1 MEGKAMHRRDFLKHA
16 GSLALS
22 RPVLASVA
30 AAGSFFSGGRL
41 LAAPQTDARLLVVFL
56 RGGYDSA
63 NLLVPYSSD
72 FYYETRPRIAVP
84 RPDSRDDPAL
94 ALTADW
100 ALHPYLEDS
109 LLPLYQKKQ
118 LAFVAFAGSDDLSRS
133 HFETQTTLEL
143 GQALGDSRDYR
154 SGFLNRL
161 AQELGQ
167 DRSRPCA
174 FTSELPLILNG
185 RLDVHNIAMDDAVK
199 GSPFSDRQ
207 KAILDAMYRDAALR
221 DKVHEGFAMRQ
232 AAADAIRREMQAAG
246 GKAVSATGLAGD
258 LRRVAVLM
266 RERFNLGFVEVGGW
280 DTHVN
285 QGGAYGLLASRMQA
299 LGQALAGFAQ
309 GMGSAWDSTVVVVV
323 SEFGRTFRENGNGG
337 TDHGRGTVYWVLGGS
352 VRGGQIA
359 GEQVKVA
366 ADTLNEDRDF
376 PVLNDYRQVLGG
388 VFQRMYGLDPARL
401 QRVFPGGKPG
411 DLGLV

>member
-1 MEGKAMHRRDFLKHA
+1 MHRRDFLKKA

-22 RPVLASVA
+22 RPALASA
-30 AAGSFFSGGRL
+30 AAGSLFSGGRL
-41 LAAPQTDARLLVVFL
+41 LAAPQSDARLLVVFL

-84 RPDSRDDPAL
+84 QPGSRSDTAL
-94 ALTADW
+94 ELTADW
-100 ALHPYLEDS
+100 ALHPYLRDS

-143 GQALGDSRDYR
+143 GQALRGSRDYR

-161 AQELGQ
+161 AQELGR
-167 DRSRPCA
+167 DTSRPCA

-185 RLDVHNIAMDDAVK
+185 RLDVHNIGMDDAVRD
-199 GSPFSDRQ
+199 SPFSDRQ
-207 KAILDAMYRDAALR
+207 KAMLDAMYQGAELR
-221 DKVHEGFAMRQ
+221 DKVHEGFAMRH

-246 GKAVSATGLAGD
+246 GKAVSAPGLAGD

-266 RERFNLGFVEVGGW
+266 REQFNIGFVEVGGW

-285 QGGAYGLLASRMQA
+285 QGGASGLLASRLQA
-299 LGQALAGFAQ
+299 LGQGLAGLAQ
-309 GMGSAWDSTVVVVV
+309 GMGKTWDKTVVMVV

-337 TDHGRGTVYWVLGGS
+337 TDHGCGTVYWVLGGG
-352 VRGGQIA
+352 VRGGRIA
-359 GEQVKVA
+359 GEQVQVA
-366 ADTLNEDRDF
+366 ASTLNDDRDF
-376 PVLNDYRQVLGG
+376 PVLNDYRQMLGG
-388 VFQRMYGLDPARL
+388 VFQRMYGLNPAQL
-401 QRVFPGGKPG
+401 QRIFPGGKAG

>member
-1 MEGKAMHRRDFLKHA
+1 MHRRDFLKHA

-22 RPVLASVA
+22 RPVLAGAA
-30 AAGSFFSGGRL
+30 AAGSLFGGGRL

-72 FYYETRPRIAVP
+72 FYYETRPAIAVP
-84 RPDSRDDPAL
+84 RPSGKRSAL
-94 ALTADW
+94 ALTTDW

-143 GQALGDSRDYR
+143 GQALGGSRDYR

-161 AQELGQ
+161 AQELGE

-185 RLDVHNIAMDDAVK
+185 RLDVHNIAMNDAVRD
-199 GSPFSDRQ
+199 SPFSDRQ
-207 KAILDAMYRDAALR
+207 KAILDVMYQGAGLR
-221 DKVHEGFAMRQ
+221 DKVHEGFAMRHT
-232 AAADAIRREMQAAG
+232 AANALRREMKTAG
-246 GKAVSATGLAGD
+246 GKAVSAAGLAGD

-266 RERFNLGFVEVGGW
+266 REQFNLGFVEVGGW

-285 QGGAYGLLASRMQA
+285 QGGASGVLASRLQA
-299 LGQALAGFAQ
+299 LGQGLAGLAQ
-309 GMGSAWDSTVVVVV
+309 GMGKAWDKTVVVVV

-337 TDHGRGTVYWVLGGS
+337 TDHGRGTVYWVLGGG

-366 ADTLNEDRDF
+366 ASTLNDDRDF
-376 PVLNDYRQVLGG
+376 PVLNDYRQVFGG
-388 VFQRMYGLDPARL
+388 LFQRVYGLDPARL
-401 QRVFPGGKPG
+401 QRVFPGGKAG